1 MSANSGSQ
9 DSQDSQDS
17 QELNSGDIPEIERRH
32 GTMELVNKLTEERAE
47 MLLLFCRVAG
57 VEPYYDKPSRSHI
70 QPLLQQL
77 CQVLVDYMAIGHFS
91 LYERIIN
98 GHERRKDI
106 SDIAKALY
114 PKIAHTTEVA
124 LDFND
129 KYDCEDHCDI
139 SSDFEKDL
147 STLGEALAI
156 RIDAEDQLVKA
167 IC

>member
-1 MSANSGSQ
+1 MSASSGSQ
-9 DSQDSQDS
+9 DNQGLH
-17 QELNSGDIPEIERRH
+17 EAFPGDIPEFERRH
-32 GTMELVNKLTEERAE
+32 GTMELVNKLTEERAQ

-57 VEPYYDKPSRSHI
+57 VEPYYDKPNRSNL

-77 CQVLVDYMAIGHFS
+77 CQVLIDYMAVGHFS

-98 GHERRKDI
+98 GHERRKEI
-106 SDIAKALY
+106 GNIAEALY
-114 PKIAHTTEVA
+114 PRISQTTEVA

-139 SSDFEKDL
+139 SRDFEKDL